1 MKKLICLIL
10 VIGAFFAFS
19 SPASAQA
26 NITIGDGAAVNVTT
40 GYPAPYGTWY
50 RSFREQFLYRITEI
64 EDAGG
69 GPGAINSVAFNV
81 ASVNNCT
88 AMPNYRIRL
97 KHTTQTELSSN
108 FETGTYQEVFVSN
121 SFMPVTGWNTHTFST
136 PFVWNGTQN
145 ILVDIVTDVI
155 TGDYE
160 ENASTY
166 YTPTTY
172 NSSLRYQSDYEPAE
186 NSSTGNTNLSR
197 SNTRFNMQTIVVTTP
212 PNPAVLVSPAN
223 NAVGVMTSSSLN
235 WSSGGGV
242 PTNYKVHFGTQN
254 PPPFV
259 INTQETSYAPTLA
272 INTQYYWQIIPEN
285 AIGPAPNCPIW
296 TFQTSG
302 PVIHMSNGTQAVPDG
317 VSYAFFDSGGPDADY
332 SNSENLT
339 FTFTA
344 ANPSSTIFVTFSS
357 FVTESNYDFL
367 KIYSGANTSAP
378 QIGPAAGYAGNNIP
392 ADIMATNAITFVFT
406 SDGSLPYAGWQAS
419 VSAVDLQ
426 HDLGIIS
433 LTGNQTPS
441 AGTASDYTVRVRNNG
456 SFPESTY
463 TVKLIGTGDVELASM
478 PGTTIQP
485 GQELNL
491 VLSWT
496 PTTIGPT
503 TIWAKVIL
511 AGDAIA
517 TNNLSSPMNIGVF
530 EPGSN
535 VVTIGGGT
543 YTNTT
548 TGSPTP
554 YGTWY
559 RSFRQQYLY
568 TATDF
573 YGAGGMPGTI
583 TALAFNVAALNT
595 CSPMPNYRIR
605 MKLTDAE
612 ALTPTFET
620 GDYTTVYTNASY
632 MPILDLNVH
641 TFDTPFFWDGA
652 SNVLIDI
659 VTDVTAGS
667 YTQNASVFH
676 TETPVPKAL
685 RYQSDSTPAI
695 DGSTGST
702 DNYQANASFFISPV
716 GGDPLL
722 IVTPSEHDF
731 GTVLFSSTAH
741 RNFLIVNAGGGALG
755 INSISITG
763 SDDFTL
769 TNLPVLPASLNTGN
783 TLNFGLDYSPSTEG
797 LQTAQIL
804 ITDDTTREVRIVQIT
819 GTGLDATIY
828 TLPFT
833 ENWDTATAP
842 AFPLGWTRILNSN
855 ETYAVLE
862 THIYS
867 PYSAPNCVQFSNS
880 SDANA
885 ELILISPVVDDVIDM
900 TDIRVKFML
909 KGGSNY
915 QIQVGTIVNPANPA
929 TFELCET
936 LTAQTVWAEY
946 AVNLSAHTGVGRYIA
961 FRQGITS
968 SYQTVYIDDVIF
980 EEIAPNDLAA
990 LTISGNSTPSVNA
1003 AAQYTIGVF
1012 NNGTATQT
1020 DYLVKL
1026 FNASNVELA
1035 SAPGPTLLAGAT
1047 AAVALSW
1054 TPTTQGPTSI
1064 YGKVVLVGD
1073 INPINDI
1080 SPSMALAVQ
1089 PEGILSVTIGEGNEL
1104 QGVPWE
1110 FFYKS
1115 SLFQTLYYQDE
1126 MAMFGTITAL
1136 SLYNNFTTNLSN
1148 TPIKIWLGT
1157 TTSEDLSAG
1166 WIDPTSLTL
1175 VYDGTINLP
1184 SGANTIT
1191 IPLQTPFTYPG
1202 GNLVFYAKRP
1212 LDGQYYSSTDDFLA
1226 QTIGNNRSR
1235 NIYGDGTDYDPMAPP
1250 AGSTLFGTFP
1260 KATFILTPIT
1270 GDPVFSVSP
1279 SVYNFGDV
1287 NLSGSKSKTFNIMNI
1302 GGSALGITAIS
1313 IAGSGAMSLSQIP
1326 TLPVSLATG
1335 EIASFTVTFTPVMLG
1350 VENAI
1355 VTITDDLGA
1364 RHVVFGRA
1372 GSQDR
1377 TNLRSTHTVALS
1389 GTGVNDITIGS
1400 GNQTAHFPM
1409 DFYWRNSIFETVYT
1423 INELSNFVGMITG
1436 VKFYNDF
1443 DEGLADMPTK
1453 IWLGSST
1460 NPDLA
1465 SGWIPSTDLTLVFD
1479 GAVNY
1484 PSGQNIISIDFPQM
1498 YMHLDSG
1505 NLVMMVQ
1512 RPMDTDWHNY
1522 NDNFKCQSEGSS
1534 TRTRYD
1540 YDDSTEFD
1548 PATVSDGQTTSQF
1561 PKTTFVVIPG
1571 GVGNISGTVTTAG
1584 GQPLPGVQ
1592 VEVVN
1597 RRLSTT
1603 TNANGEF
1610 FIANVLPN
1618 DFAVTFSKYTYI
1630 SQTVNI
1636 TLVEDETEIINI
1648 TMQLMP
1654 QVTVA
1659 GTILASDTGLGIA
1672 GASIHLG
1679 GYADYSVSSSAN
1691 GSFSAPAVFANHSY
1705 EYIISAAGYTS
1716 SSGVIE
1722 VGSTNYAMGNITLTE
1737 IAYAPNTVAAEINTS
1752 YDAINL
1758 SWNAP
1763 DPNAIEITEG
1773 FEGTL
1778 FPPENWSQTILNTG
1792 PANSLGVLPTWCNF
1806 GTITISGSGSVIPSQ
1821 GIKQAGLWWDYTHQ
1835 DEWLFTPSFN
1845 CPPDAH
1851 MSFDTYL
1858 NMGSPN
1864 EDHYAVKVSTTG
1876 GATWTTLWDGA
1887 AQPEGL
1893 HNYAF
1898 PITVGLEQYG
1908 GLQIQLAFHA
1918 EDPPSDDGLWFPW
1931 FIDNIY
1937 IGNFIDRLCFEPA
1950 SPGKHQSSQS
1960 FAAAD
1965 GRFSQQTP
1973 DRPSRANLPVMR
1985 TQTQP
1990 AEAKFSSALTS
2001 SNTRST
2007 NRALLG
2013 YKIWRLISGQEY
2025 NESSWTA
2032 LTPETIININYSDQ
2046 AWNSLT
2052 NGNYKWAV
2060 KAIYTAGVSSVPA
2073 FSNAVVKEVLSG
2085 NIVGFVRK
2093 TNGQGIAGATITA
2106 TENHS
2111 ATTNAAGAY
2120 SMPLPVGV
2128 YTVTASATGYT
2139 SFSMENVT
2147 VAPNQNTTLN
2157 FSLETSANENE
2168 VAPVMVTAL
2177 KANFPNPFNPTT
2189 TISYD
2194 LKDAGKV
2201 RLDVYNLKG
2210 QRVRTLVS
2218 KEQPSGRYR
2227 IVFDACDEL
2236 GNPLA
2241 SGIYLYRLHTG
2252 SYQSTRK
2259 MLLME

>member
-1 MKKLICLIL
+1 MRRFIFLIL
-10 VIGAFFAFS
+10 AISALCAFS
-19 SPASAQA
+19 SQLVAQA
-26 NITIGDGAAVNVTT
+26 NVTIGDGAAVNGTT
-40 GYPAPYGTWY
+40 DYPAPYGTWY
-50 RSFREQFLYRITEI
+50 RSFRQQFLYRITEI

-69 GPGAINSVAFNV
+69 GPGAINSIAFNV
-81 ASVNNCT
+81 AALNNCS
-88 AMPNYRIRL
+88 AMSNYRIRL
-97 KHTTQTELSSN
+97 KHSTQAELN
-108 FETGTYQEVFVSN
+108 TNYETGTYQEVFVSN
-121 SFMPVTGWNTHTFST
+121 SFMPTTGWNTHTFST

-155 TGDYE
+155 DGNYA
-160 ENASTY
+160 ENAAVYYST
-166 YTPTTY
+166 TTY
-172 NSSLRYQSDYEPAE
+172 NSSLRYNSD
-186 NSSTGNTNLSR
+186 SSSGADATTGSVYMSR
-197 SNTRFNMQTIVVTTP
+197 SNTRFNMQTIVVTEP
-212 PNPAVLVSPAN
+212 PNPAVLISPAN
-223 NAVGVMTSSSLN
+223 NALGVMTSATLN

-242 PTNYKVHFGTQN
+242 PSNYKVHFGTQN

-259 INTQETSYAPTLA
+259 LNTQETSYAPTMA

-302 PVIHMSNGTQAVPDG
+302 PVVHMSNGTQAIPDG
-317 VSYAFFDSGGPDADY
+317 MSYAFFDSGGPDANY
-332 SNSENLT
+332 SNSENFT

-344 ANPSSTIFVTFSS
+344 ANPSSTIFVS
-357 FVTESNYDFL
+357 FVSFATENNWDYL
-367 KIYSGANTSAP
+367 KIYNGADTSAP
-378 QIGPAAGYAGNNIP
+378 QIGPPAGYTGSDMP
-392 ADIMATNAITFVFT
+392 ADIIGTNAITFAFT
-406 SDGSLPYAGWQAS
+406 SDGSGAYAGWQAS
-419 VSAVDLQ
+419 VTAVNLQ
-426 HDLGIIS
+426 HDLGIVS

-441 AGTASDYTVRVRNNG
+441 AGAPTDYTVRVRNNG
-456 SFPESTY
+456 NNPESIY
-463 TVKLIGTGDVELASM
+463 TVKLMGEGDIELATVA
-478 PGTTIQP
+478 GTTIAP
-485 GQELNL
+485 SQEINL
-491 VLSWT
+491 ILTWT

-503 TIWAKVIL
+503 TIWAQVIL
-511 AGDAIA
+511 ADDAIA
-517 TNNLSSPMNIGVF
+517 ANNLSSPMNIGVF

-535 VVTIGGGT
+535 VITIGGGT
-543 YTNTT
+543 YTNNTSS
-548 TGSPTP
+548 GPSP
-554 YGTWY
+554 YGTFWKN
-559 RSFRQQYLY
+559 FRQQYLY
-568 TATDF
+568 TAADF
-573 YGAGGMPGTI
+573 YGSGGMPGTI
-583 TALAFNVAALNT
+583 TAIAFNVAALNT

-605 MKLTDAE
+605 LKLTDAE
-612 ALTPTFET
+612 ALTTTFET
-620 GDYTTVYTNASY
+620 GEYTTVYTSTSY
-632 MPILDLNVH
+632 MPIADLNVH

-652 SNVLIDI
+652 SSLIVEV
-659 VTDVTAGS
+659 VTDLTPGTW
-667 YTQNASVFH
+667 TQDASVYH
-676 TETPVPKAL
+676 TETPVPKSL
-685 RYQSDSTPAI
+685 RYISDSSPAI
-695 DGSTGST
+695 DGTTGSIT
-702 DNYQANASFFISPV
+702 NYQANASFFISPV

-741 RNFLIVNAGGGALG
+741 RNFLIVNAGGGTLG
-755 INSISITG
+755 INSISLTG

-769 TNLPVLPASLNTGN
+769 TNLPVLPADLNTGN
-783 TLNFGLDYSPSTEG
+783 TLNFGLDFSPTTEG
-797 LQTAQIL
+797 LQTAQIS
-804 ITDDTTREVRIVQIT
+804 ITDNATREVHIVEIT
-819 GTGLDATIY
+819 GTGYDATIY
-828 TLPFT
+828 TLPFM
-833 ENWDTATAP
+833 ENWDTVVAP
-842 AFPLGWTRILNSN
+842 DLPLGWTRIRNSN

-862 THIYS
+862 TYNYS
-867 PYSAPNCVQFSNS
+867 PYSMPNCVQFSNS

-885 ELILISPVVDDVIDM
+885 ELILISPVVDNVLDV

-915 QIQVGTIVNPANPA
+915 QIQVGTIVNPADHT

-936 LTAQTVWAEY
+936 LTSQTAWTEAT
-946 AVNLSAHTGVGRYIA
+946 VNLTAHTGVGRYIA

-968 SYQTVYIDDVIF
+968 SYQTVYLDDVTF

-1003 AAQYTIGVF
+1003 SAQYTIGVF
-1012 NNGTATQT
+1012 NNGTADQT

-1026 FNASNVELA
+1026 FDGNDVELA
-1035 SAPGPTLLAGAT
+1035 STAGPAILAGASAT
-1047 AAVALSW
+1047 VMLSW
-1054 TPTTQGPTSI
+1054 TPTVQGPTSI

-1136 SLYNNFTTNLSN
+1136 SLYNNFSTNLAN
-1148 TPIKIWLGT
+1148 TPVKIWLGT
-1157 TTSEDLSAG
+1157 TTLEDLSGG

-1226 QTIGNNRSR
+1226 QTVGNNRSC
-1235 NIYGDGTDYDPMAPP
+1235 NIYGDSTDYDPMAPP
-1250 AGSTLFGTFP
+1250 AGGTVSGTFP

-1302 GGSALGITAIS
+1302 GGSALGITSVS
-1313 IAGSGAMSLSQIP
+1313 IAGSGTMTLSQIP
-1326 TLPVSLATG
+1326 TLPLSLATG
-1335 EIASFTVTFTPVMLG
+1335 EIASFTVSFTPAMLG
-1350 VENAI
+1350 TENAI
-1355 VTITDDLGA
+1355 VTITDDLDN
-1364 RHVVFGRA
+1364 RHVIFGKASPNSRN
-1372 GSQDR
+1372 GNRD
-1377 TNLRSTHTVALS
+1377 THTVAVS

-1409 DFYWRNSIFETVYT
+1409 DFYWKNSIFETVYT
-1423 INELSNFVGMITG
+1423 INEMSNFVGMITG
-1436 VKFYNDF
+1436 IKFYNDF
-1443 DEGLADMPTK
+1443 DEDLADMPTK

-1460 NPDLA
+1460 QPDLA
-1465 SGWIPSTDLTLVFD
+1465 DGWIPSTDLTLVFD
-1479 GAVNY
+1479 GVVNY
-1484 PSGQNIISIDFPQM
+1484 PSGQNIISINFPEM

-1512 RPMDTDWHNY
+1512 RPMDTTWHSY

-1534 TRTRYD
+1534 TRSRFD
-1540 YDDSTEFD
+1540 YSDSSEFD
-1548 PATVSDGQTTSQF
+1548 PATISDGQTTSQF

-1571 GVGNISGTVTTAG
+1571 GVGHITGTVTTAA
-1584 GQPLPGVQ
+1584 GQPLAGVE

-1597 RRLSTT
+1597 RRYSTT
-1603 TNANGEF
+1603 TDANGEF
-1610 FIANVLPN
+1610 HLANILPN
-1618 DFAVTFSKYTYI
+1618 DFAVTFSRYTYI

-1636 TLVEDETEIINI
+1636 TLDEDETEIMNI

-1654 QVTVA
+1654 QVSVT

-1672 GASIHLG
+1672 GANIHLN
-1679 GYADYSVSSSAN
+1679 GYADYSQSSSAD
-1691 GSFSAPAVFANHSY
+1691 GSFAETEVFANQSY

-1716 SSGVIE
+1716 TSGIID

-1737 IAYAPNTVAAEINTS
+1737 IAYAPNTVEAAINDS

-1763 DPNAIEITEG
+1763 DPNAVEITES
-1773 FEGTL
+1773 FESTT
-1778 FPPENWSQTILNTG
+1778 FPPQDWAQIITNDGPVNT
-1792 PANSLGVLPTWCNF
+1792 LGVKPTWCNF
-1806 GTITISGSGSVIPSQ
+1806 DTITISGSGSVSPTE

-1835 DEWLFTPSFN
+1835 DEWLLTPSFN

-1851 MSFDTYL
+1851 LSFDTYL
-1858 NMGSPN
+1858 EMGSPN
-1864 EDHYAVKVSTTG
+1864 EDHYYVKVTTTG
-1876 GATWTTLWDGA
+1876 GASWIPIWDGSD
-1887 AQPEGL
+1887 QPEGL

-1898 PITVGLEQYG
+1898 PITVGLQQFSG
-1908 GLQIQLAFHA
+1908 MQIQLAFHA
-1918 EDPPSDDGLWFPW
+1918 IDPPTDEGLWFQW
-1931 FIDNIY
+1931 FIDNVY
-1937 IGNFIDRLCFEPA
+1937 IGNFIDRICFEPA
-1950 SPGKHQSSQS
+1950 SLSRYSPESSLNTIGS
-1960 FAAAD
+1960 KI
-1965 GRFSQQTP
+1965 GRQTP
-1973 DRPSRANLPVMR
+1973 DQPNRANIFASQKPALRKDASLTRALLPDN
-1985 TQTQP
+1985 
-1990 AEAKFSSALTS
+1990 K
-2001 SNTRST
+2001 RST

-2013 YKIWRLISGQEY
+2013 YQVWRLISGQEL
-2025 NESSWTA
+2025 NENSWTA
-2032 LTPETIININYSDQ
+2032 LTADIIGNINYSDEG
-2046 AWNSLT
+2046 WNNLANAT
-2052 NGNYKWAV
+2052 YKWAI

-2073 FSNAVVKEVLSG
+2073 FSNPVVKEVLSG

-2093 TNGQGIAGATITA
+2093 TNGQGIAGATISDEEGHT
-2106 TENHS
+2106 
-2111 ATTNAAGAY
+2111 ATTNTAGAY
-2120 SMPLPVGV
+2120 ILTLPAGV
-2128 YTVTASATGYT
+2128 YTITASAGGYEA
-2139 SFSMENVT
+2139 FVMNNIT
-2147 VAPNQNTTLN
+2147 VVPNQNTTLN
-2157 FSLETSANENE
+2157 FTLDPTANENE
-2168 VAPVMVTAL
+2168 VLPVTVTAL

-2201 RLDVYNLKG
+2201 SLDVYNLKG

-2218 KEQPSGRYR
+2218 QDQPSGRYR
-2227 IVFDACDEL
+2227 IVFDACDQQ

-2241 SGIYLYRLHTG
+2241 SGIYLYRLQTE
-2252 SYQSTRK
+2252 SYHSTRK